1 MLYPNIIEKN
11 EEVRYFST
19 KNQTA
24 LLKKLQTM
32 EEKLE
37 PGNPVLPLLMTGE
50 GGIGKTVAML
60 QTAKQ
65 LLQKG
70 KHAFYVPLR
79 RLTSA
84 LSLEQ
89 FIREEIFR
97 NEEALFEKIWK
108 ESSKINLYLLLD
120 GFNEVQKNLKPV
132 LVSEFRNLA
141 FPGVY
146 PCCFLQK
153 NF

>member
-1 MLYPNIIEKN
+1 M
-11 EEVRYFST
+11 
-19 KNQTA
+19 
-24 LLKKLQTM
+24 
-32 EEKLE
+32 
-37 PGNPVLPLLMTGE
+37 PLLMTGE

-89 FIREEIFR
+89 FYSEEIFR

-141 FPGVY
+141 SGGISLLFPPEELLRKKAAWTVITRDYVWSVCLEKVSSYLTIKSCRFQTG
-146 PCCFLQK
+146 K
-153 NF
+153 K